1 MPSLRPDFFHAIVTV
16 TDEDDDGRDPLDHYT
31 LAELDWEAAER
42 AWEAHQEHQLW
53 ADQTER

>member
-1 MPSLRPDFFHAIVTV
+1 M

-53 ADQTER
+53 TDRTER